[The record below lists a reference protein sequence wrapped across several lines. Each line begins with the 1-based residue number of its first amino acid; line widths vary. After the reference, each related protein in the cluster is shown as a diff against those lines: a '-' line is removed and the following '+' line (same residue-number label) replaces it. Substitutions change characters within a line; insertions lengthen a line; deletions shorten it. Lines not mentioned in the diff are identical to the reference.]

1 MASGC
6 FFCLTRL
13 PSRQFSVATVFA
25 RTAPDSATTLTG
37 RHSPFLPP
45 SLAQAS
51 PDRLRS
57 SKAAS
62 PSRPHHHLS
71 ALDLS
76 TLVMAFLS
84 SALNIFGAVL
94 LAHAYVVHL
103 AVGTAQHH
111 TTDSVY
117 SVYSAHEH
125 STLAT
130 IAGSLPVA
138 PVHSYIIPTIDL
150 PLDITLETLTAV
162 LLLCVGIVIGSPEL
176 KPIQWRVWA
185 GKLEKDKSA
194 KTESINGDPLG
205 PRGNPYAALEQRQG
219 FLDIRSQRNEFAD
232 WVKSGSSKK

>member
-1 MASGC
+1 MPLLSHDRPFSAATVLDVQHQTRLRLRTHGTRHTCRPRSPSQALAVCTAPKQLRQLGL
-6 FFCLTRL
+6 FQFSIRPHSSWLFCLALST
-13 PSRQFSVATVFA
+13 
-25 RTAPDSATTLTG
+25 
-37 RHSPFLPP
+37 
-45 SLAQAS
+45 SLALYYWHM
-51 PDRLRS
+51 RTLYTW
-57 SKAAS
+57 
-62 PSRPHHHLS
+62 PS
-71 ALDLS
+71 
-76 TLVMAFLS
+76 
-84 SALNIFGAVL
+84 AV
-94 LAHAYVVHL
+94 HCHI
-103 AVGTAQHH
+103 
-111 TTDSVY
+111 TDSVC

-130 IAGSLPVA
+130 IAGSLPVS
-138 PVHSYIIPTIDL
+138 PVHSYIVPTIDL

>member
-1 MASGC
+1 MA
-6 FFCLTRL
+6 L
-13 PSRQFSVATVFA
+13 
-25 RTAPDSATTLTG
+25 
-37 RHSPFLPP
+37 
-45 SLAQAS
+45 
-51 PDRLRS
+51 
-57 SKAAS
+57 
-62 PSRPHHHLS
+62 
-71 ALDLS
+71 
-76 TLVMAFLS
+76 LS

-94 LAHAYVVHL
+94 LAHAYVLHLTLGLVHC
-103 AVGTAQHH
+103 H
-111 TTDSVY
+111 TTDSVC
-117 SVYSAHEH
+117 SVYSAYEH

-130 IAGSLPVA
+130 IAGSLPA
-138 PVHSYIIPTIDL
+138 SPVHSYIIPTIDL

-162 LLLCVGIVIGSPEL
+162 LLLCIGIVVGSPEL

>member
-1 MASGC
+1 MA
-6 FFCLTRL
+6 L
-13 PSRQFSVATVFA
+13 
-25 RTAPDSATTLTG
+25 
-37 RHSPFLPP
+37 
-45 SLAQAS
+45 
-51 PDRLRS
+51 
-57 SKAAS
+57 
-62 PSRPHHHLS
+62 
-71 ALDLS
+71 
-76 TLVMAFLS
+76 LS

-94 LAHAYVVHL
+94 LAHA
-103 AVGTAQHH
+103 
-111 TTDSVY
+111 
-117 SVYSAHEH
+117 VYSAHEH

-130 IAGSLPVA
+130 IAGSLPVS

-185 GKLEKDKSA
+185 GKLEKDMSA

-232 WVKSGSSKK
+232 WVKSGSTKK